1 MTEAGVGGVVVAFSL
16 QTVNAETV
24 ADLLL
29 HSHSMVEEA
38 VEWSLPYYRA
48 HS

>member
-1 MTEAGVGGVVVAFSL
+1 MGSVVVVAFSL

-29 HSHSMVEEA
+29 HSHSMVE
-38 VEWSLPYYRA
+38 
-48 HS
+48 

>member
-1 MTEAGVGGVVVAFSL
+1 MTEAGVEGVVVVVAFSL

-29 HSHSMVEEA
+29 HSHSMVE
-38 VEWSLPYYRA
+38 
-48 HS
+48 

>member
-1 MTEAGVGGVVVAFSL
+1 MIEVGVEGVVVVAFSL

-29 HSHSMVEEA
+29 HSHSMVE
-38 VEWSLPYYRA
+38 
-48 HS
+48 